1 MQRRKQGARRNPASA
16 TPPRAARPAKRAAS
30 GSRLARASFNPL
42 AWLAGHGEAARFSLG
57 RLYQG
62 RLGSALTLS
71 VIAIALAMP
80 AALYLIVDNA
90 RGVAHGWDDAVQLS
104 VFMQPGVDAE
114 SATTTARQIEQRE
127 DVRDVQVITPDDAL
141 AEFRRWS
148 GYDQATALLDQNPL
162 PALIVVQPQ
171 SERPEAIER
180 LADELADIERVD
192 QVQLDREW
200 LERFFALLDIGQR
213 IILMLAVLLSLAVIV
228 IAGNTIRLEIHNQ
241 RHEIEVMKL
250 VGATDAFIR
259 RPFLY
264 TGLWYGFLGGVAAWL
279 VVAIGLA
286 LMGGPVQRLTELYDS
301 DFRLAGLGL
310 ETGAILIGT
319 AMVLG
324 WLGAWLAVGRHL
336 HAIEP
341 K

>member
-1 MQRRKQGARRNPASA
+1 MQRRRQGASRSPGSPAA
-16 TPPRAARPAKRAAS
+16 PRPTRPARRTET
-30 GSRLARASFNPL
+30 GRRLARARFNPL
-42 AWLAGHGEAARFSLG
+42 AWLSRHLDAARFSLS

-62 RLGSALTLS
+62 RLGSMLTLS

-80 AALYLIVDNA
+80 AALYLVVDNA
-90 RGVAHGWDDAVQLS
+90 RSVAHGWDDAVQLS

-114 SATTTARQIEQRE
+114 SATATARELGQRD
-127 DVRDVQVITPDDAL
+127 DVSNVQVITPDDAL

-148 GYDQATALLDQNPL
+148 GYDEAAALLDENPL
-162 PALIVVQPQ
+162 PALIVVQPR
-171 SERPEAIER
+171 SDRPEAISR
-180 LADELADIERVD
+180 LADELAALDRVD

-213 IILMLAVLLSLAVIV
+213 IILMLAVLLALAVIV

-264 TGLWYGFLGGVAAWL
+264 TGLWYGLFGGIIAWA

-286 LMGGPVQRLTELYDS
+286 LMSEPVQRLTELYDS
-301 DFRLAGLGL
+301 NFRLAGLGL
-310 ETGAILIGT
+310 DTGATLIAT
-319 AMVLG
+319 AMLLG

-336 HAIEP
+336 HDIEP

>member
-1 MQRRKQGARRNPASA
+1 MQRRKQGASRGPAAPGAQRGTGTPKRTVRRRRL
-16 TPPRAARPAKRAAS
+16 PRA
-30 GSRLARASFNPL
+30 GFNPL
-42 AWLAGHGEAARFSLG
+42 GWLASHREAARFSLG

-62 RLGSALTLS
+62 RLGSLLTLS

-80 AALYLIVDNA
+80 AALYLLVDNA

-114 SATTTARQIEQRE
+114 TATVTANEVAGRDDVS
-127 DVRDVQVITPDDAL
+127 DVRVITPDDAL

-148 GYDQATALLDQNPL
+148 GYGEATTLLDNNPL
-162 PALIVVQPQ
+162 PALIVVRPLSEQP
-171 SERPEAIER
+171 RAIER
-180 LADELADIERVD
+180 LADELGQLERID
-192 QVQLDREW
+192 RVQLDREW
-200 LERFFALLDIGQR
+200 LERFFALLNIGQR
-213 IILMLAVLLSLAVIV
+213 IIFMLALLLAVAVVV
-228 IAGNTIRLEIHNQ
+228 IAGNTIRLEIHNR

-264 TGLWYGFLGGVAAWL
+264 TGLWYGLFGGIAAWI

-286 LMGGPVQRLTELYDS
+286 LLGGPVQQLTQLYDS
-301 DFRLAGLGL
+301 DFRLAGLGPQ
-310 ETGAILIGT
+310 TGGILIGT
-319 AMVLG
+319 AMLLG
-324 WLGAWLAVGRHL
+324 WAGAWLAVGRHL
-336 HAIEP
+336 HDIEP